1 MITEKDATELVDII
15 KKIDVKQMSIEHEN
29 TKIQKWFRFGNFNM
43 AQIICEIIKQL
54 PEAKD
59 EGTIS

>member
-1 MITEKDATELVDII
+1 MITEKDKTELIEII
-15 KKIDVKQMSIEHEN
+15 KKVDVKTMSIEHEN
-29 TKIQKWFRFGNFNM
+29 SRIQKWFRFGNFN
-43 AQIICEIIKQL
+43 ALQIVCEIIKQL